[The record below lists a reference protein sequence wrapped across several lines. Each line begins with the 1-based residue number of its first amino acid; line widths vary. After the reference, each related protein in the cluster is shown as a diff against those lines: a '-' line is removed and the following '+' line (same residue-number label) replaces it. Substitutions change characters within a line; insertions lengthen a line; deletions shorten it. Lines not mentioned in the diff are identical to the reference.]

1 MTNTHTEFA
10 FETAVEAH
18 LLAHGYE
25 QGDPKAFDAKLGLD
39 PGRVVAFIEKTQPK
53 VWQSIATYYG
63 DKAAGILI
71 DDLTKALASV
81 GVLHVLRHG
90 FNCFG
95 KLVRVAYFAPA
106 NAMNPDTQ
114 ALYAAN
120 VLTVTR
126 QVHYSPSNPDLSLD
140 MVIGLNGLPLV
151 TVELKNQMTRQN
163 VWNAMRQY
171 REDRDP
177 KDPIFRFKERA
188 LVHFAVD
195 PDLAYM
201 TTKLDGKS
209 TRFLPFNKG
218 HKLGAGNPPAD
229 GHRTAYLWEEVW
241 QRDSLL
247 DIFGRFVQLQQE
259 EKRILIKKGGKSEVK
274 KIKKEAM
281 IFPRYHQ
288 LDAVRALVRAS
299 RTQGPGH
306 NYLVQHSAGSGKSNT
321 IAWLAHRLSSLHDDQ
336 DLRVF
341 DSVVVITDRRVLD
354 QQLQANVFD
363 FEHKQGV
370 VKKIEENSTQLA
382 DALKDGTPIII
393 TTLQKFPFVTE
404 KIGGLPGKRYA
415 VIVDEAHSSQSGEQV
430 ADLKGILND
439 AGLRAKAK
447 EIAAEE
453 GIEDSA
459 DEAMLLT
466 MLKRGKQPNISFFA
480 FTATPK
486 HKTLKIFDEPGPN
499 GVAPFHLYSMRQA
512 IDEEFIH
519 DVLKNYTT
527 YHAYFGLI
535 QGAGEDPLVER
546 KQAAKALAR
555 FMQHH
560 PHNVASKVEVIVE
573 HFRAHTQHKI
583 GGRAKAMIV
592 TDSRL
597 SAVRYK
603 LAVDKYIADKGYA
616 DIKTLVAFSGV
627 VDNDPEAPGKSYTEE
642 GMNGFKEREL
652 PEKFETE
659 EYQILLVAEKYQTG
673 FDQPLLH
680 TMYVDKRLDG
690 VQAVQTLSRLNRIAP
705 GKHDTFVL
713 DFRNEREDIFRA
725 FKPYYEGTEAAEAVS
740 PQKLYE
746 LKAKLDGSQVYH
758 QNEVVDFSHAFFAL
772 DAAENARGNA
782 QLNKIVDAA
791 VERFESLDDEERQ
804 NDFRGWMKSFVNL
817 YGFLSQVIPYQDSR
831 LELLYTYSRFLQRKL
846 PVGDNGGP
854 LALDDDVQLQ
864 YYRLQKISEGR
875 IDLSEGETD
884 PLKGPSDVGS
894 KRTHD
899 EEVPLSSLVEQL
911 NDRFGT
917 DFKPA
922 DQLFFDQIEA
932 EAAANDDIQRAAKA
946 NNLDD
951 FRLVFDK
958 ALDGLF
964 IDRMEGNEDI
974 FRRVMQ
980 DQDFRAVAAGYLI
993 NKVYQQARE
1002 KVKTESASDSA
1013 STV

>member
-1 MTNTHTEFA
+1 MTKIHTEAA
-10 FETAVEAH
+10 FESAIEAH

-25 QGDPKAFDAKLGLD
+25 QGNPKSFDAALGLD
-39 PGRVVAFIEKTQPK
+39 PVRLTAFIAATQPK
-53 VWQSIATYYG
+53 TWQAIETYYG
-63 DKAAGILI
+63 NKATAMLL

-81 GVLHVLRHG
+81 GMLHVLRHG
-90 FNCFG
+90 FHCFG
-95 KLVRVAYFAPA
+95 KTLRVAYFAPA
-106 NAMNPDTQ
+106 NAMNPETQ
-114 ALYAAN
+114 ALYSAN

-126 QVHYSPSNPDLSLD
+126 QVHHSPNHPDQSLD
-140 MVIGLNGLPLV
+140 MVLALNGLPLL
-151 TVELKNQMTRQN
+151 TVELKNPMTTQN
-163 VWNAMRQY
+163 VFNAMRQY

-209 TRFLPFNKG
+209 TGFLPFNLG
-218 HKLGAGNPPAD
+218 HNHGAGNPPNAQ
-229 GHRTAYLWEEVW
+229 GHRTAYLWERVW

-247 DIFGRFVQLQQE
+247 DIFGRFMQLQTE
-259 EKRILIKKGGKSEVK
+259 DKSILVNKAGKSEVK
-274 KIKKEAM
+274 KIRKETL
-281 IFPRYHQ
+281 IFPRHHQ
-288 LDAVRALVRAS
+288 LDAVRALVAAARS
-299 RTQGPGH
+299 QGPGH

-321 IAWLAHRLSSLHDDQ
+321 IAWLAHRLSSLHDAQ
-336 DLRVF
+336 DVRVF
-341 DSVVVITDRRVLD
+341 DSVIIITDRRVLD

-370 VKKIEENSTQLA
+370 VKKIDENSTQLA
-382 DALKDGTPIII
+382 EALKDGTPIII

-404 KIGGLPGKRYA
+404 KIGNLPGKRYA
-415 VIVDEAHSSQSGEQV
+415 VIVDEAHSSQSGEQ
-430 ADLKGILND
+430 AAELKGILND

-447 EIAAEE
+447 EIAADE

-466 MLKRGKQPNISFFA
+466 MLKRGRQPNISFFA

-512 IDEEFIH
+512 IEEEFIL
-519 DVLKNYTT
+519 DVLKHYTS
-527 YHAYFGLI
+527 YHTYFGLI
-535 QGAGEDPLVER
+535 KEAEDDPLVER

-560 PHNVASKVEVIVE
+560 PHNIASKVEVMVE
-573 HFRAHTQHKI
+573 HFRAHSRHKI
-583 GGRAKAMIV
+583 GGRAKAMVV

-603 LAVDKYIADKGYA
+603 QAFDKYIGDKGYA
-616 DIKTLVAFSGV
+616 DIKSLVAFSGTV
-627 VDNDPEAPGKSYTEE
+627 EDPDVQDKTYTEE

-652 PEKFETE
+652 PEKFASED
-659 EYQILLVAEKYQTG
+659 YQVLLVAEKYQTG

-690 VQAVQTLSRLNRIAP
+690 VQAVQTLSRLNRMAP
-705 GKHDTFVL
+705 GKSDTFVL

-725 FKPYYEGTEAAEAVS
+725 FKPYYEVTEADESVS

-746 LKAKLDGSQVYH
+746 LKAKLDAAQVYYLG
-758 QNEVVDFSHAFFAL
+758 EVDEFSKAFFAL
-772 DAAENARGNA
+772 DAAENARGHA
-782 QLNKIVDAA
+782 LLNKIVDTA
-791 VERFESLDDEERQ
+791 VERFNTIDGEESHD
-804 NDFRGWMKSFVNL
+804 DFRGWLKSFINL
-817 YGFLSQVIPYQDSR
+817 YGFLSQVIPYQDSH
-831 LELLYTYSRFLQRKL
+831 LERLYTYARFLQRKL
-846 PVGDNGGP
+846 PLPKDGG
-854 LALDDDVQLQ
+854 AFVLDDEVQLK
-864 YYRLQKISEGR
+864 YYRLQKIGEGQ
-875 IDLSEGETD
+875 IVLNCGEPE

-894 KRTHD
+894 RRSHD
-899 EEVPLSSLVEQL
+899 DPVRLSSLVEQL

-932 EAAANDDIQRAAKA
+932 EAVARADILLAAKA
-946 NNLDD
+946 NSLDD
-951 FRLVFDK
+951 FRLVFAK
-958 ALDGLF
+958 ELDGLF

-974 FRRVMQ
+974 FKRVMQ
-980 DQDFRAVAAGYLI
+980 DQEFRSIAAGYLI
-993 NKVYQQARE
+993 NKVYQQARNLGGN
-1002 KVKTESASDSA
+1002 
-1013 STV
+1013 